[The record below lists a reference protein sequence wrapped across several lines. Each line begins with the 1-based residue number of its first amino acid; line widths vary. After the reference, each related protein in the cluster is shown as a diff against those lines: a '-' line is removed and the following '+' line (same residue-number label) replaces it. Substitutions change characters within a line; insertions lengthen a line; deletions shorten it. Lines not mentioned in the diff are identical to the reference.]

1 MKYAFSAADQ
11 AFAEEV
17 RSFVRTQLP
26 TDIRDKVAR
35 GMRLERAD
43 IQLWHARLHAR
54 GWGTPQWPVAHGGT
68 GWTPMQRYI
77 FSEECLLGH
86 APRVVNSGLGLV
98 GPMLIAFGSEAQREK
113 FLPGIRDSSTWWAQ
127 GYSEPDS
134 GSDLASLRTRAVREG
149 QGFRV
154 SGHKIWTSY
163 AHFCDMLFCLV
174 RTEPEG
180 KPQEGISMM
189 LIDARSP
196 GVSIRPIA
204 MLEGGTDLNEVF
216 LDDVWV
222 PAENLVGEINKGWTY
237 AKHTLGNE
245 RTGIAG
251 VASCKQ
257 QLARLKELASRQA
270 DGAGVLLDD
279 PLIRARLAEL
289 EMQTMALEFMG
300 LKIMSAE
307 ATSVTSAV
315 APSILKVF
323 GTELRQ
329 SIYSLML
336 QVAGPEAI
344 PFTPEAFHANFSGDL
359 ASPLELMSVA
369 ANYLDARKLSIYGGA
384 NEVQRNLIAK
394 SLLAA

>member
-1 MKYAFSAADQ
+1 
-11 AFAEEV
+11 
-17 RSFVRTQLP
+17 
-26 TDIRDKVAR
+26 
-35 GMRLERAD
+35 
-43 IQLWHARLHAR
+43 
-54 GWGTPQWPVAHGGT
+54 
-68 GWTPMQRYI
+68 
-77 FSEECLLGH
+77 
-86 APRVVNSGLGLV
+86 
-98 GPMLIAFGSEAQREK
+98 
-113 FLPGIRDSSTWWAQ
+113 
-127 GYSEPDS
+127 
-134 GSDLASLRTRAVREG
+134 
-149 QGFRV
+149 
-154 SGHKIWTSY
+154 
-163 AHFCDMLFCLV
+163 MLFCLV